1 MQRLWLVFAQTVT
14 VCVAVLF
21 VLTTLKPGWF
31 TPPAGR
37 AVRIQQVAES
47 NTPHAPTVDSYAA
60 AAARATPAVVHI
72 YTRQQINPHGR
83 LFHDDPL
90 FRRFFGL
97 PDRGRPPG
105 ERSSG
110 LGSGVIVSTDGYIL
124 TNNHVIENASS
135 IEVALNDG
143 RKFAARL
150 VGRDPESD
158 LAVLRAEHG
167 NETLPLIT
175 FADDRRLHVGDVVLA
190 IGNPFGVGQT
200 VTMGIVSALDRR
212 QLGLSTFERFIQT
225 DAAINPGNSG
235 GALVDR
241 NGHLIGINTAIYSRT
256 GGSLGIGFAI
266 PASAAQSVLSQIVA
280 HGEVTRGW
288 LGVEIQAL
296 TPELALSFGHDEE
309 HGALIAGVLR
319 GSPAAESG
327 LRLGDIVTAIDGTV
341 VTTSNEFLE
350 RIAALA
356 PGQRARL
363 TLFRA
368 GREMDVEI
376 TAGRRPAVQEAL
388 RR

>member
-31 TPPAGR
+31 TAPGGR
-37 AVRIQQVAES
+37 TMRIQQVAES
-47 NTPHAPTVDSYAA
+47 SAPATPTADSYAA

-72 YTRQQINPHGR
+72 YTRQQINPHR
-83 LFHDDPL
+83 RFHDDPL
-90 FRRFFGL
+90 FRRFFGQ
-97 PDRGRPPG
+97 PDRRPSP

-110 LGSGVIVSTDGYIL
+110 LGSGVIVSADGYIL
-124 TNNHVIENASS
+124 TNNHVIEDASS

-175 FADDRRLHVGDVVLA
+175 FADDSRLHVGDVVLA

-235 GALVDR
+235 GALVDI

-266 PASAAQSVLSQIVA
+266 PASAAQSVLSQIVT

-327 LRLGDIVTAIDGTV
+327 LRLGDIVTAIDGTI
-341 VTTSNEFLE
+341 VTTSSEFLE

-356 PGQRARL
+356 PGQRTRL

-368 GREMDVEI
+368 GRDLDVDV
-376 TAGRRPAVQEAL
+376 TAGRRPAVQDML

>member
-31 TPPAGR
+31 TAPGGR
-37 AVRIQQVAES
+37 TMRIQQVAES
-47 NTPHAPTVDSYAA
+47 SAPATPTADSYAA

-72 YTRQQINPHGR
+72 YTRQQINPHR
-83 LFHDDPL
+83 RFHDDPL
-90 FRRFFGL
+90 FRRFFGQ
-97 PDRGRPPG
+97 PDRRPSP

-110 LGSGVIVSTDGYIL
+110 LGSGVIVSADGYIL
-124 TNNHVIENASS
+124 TNNPVIVDASS

-175 FADDRRLHVGDVVLA
+175 FADDSRLHVGDVVLA

-225 DAAINPGNSG
+225 DAAINPGISG
-235 GALVDR
+235 GALVAR

-266 PASAAQSVLSQIVA
+266 PASAAQSVLSQIVT

-327 LRLGDIVTAIDGTV
+327 LRLGDIVTAIDGTI
-341 VTTSNEFLE
+341 VTTSSEFLE

-356 PGQRARL
+356 PGQRTRL

-368 GREMDVEI
+368 GRELDVDV
-376 TAGRRPAVQEAL
+376 TAGRRPAVQDML

>member
-31 TPPAGR
+31 TAPGGR
-37 AVRIQQVAES
+37 TMRIQQVAES
-47 NTPHAPTVDSYAA
+47 SAPATPTADSYAA

-72 YTRQQINPHGR
+72 YTRQQINPHR
-83 LFHDDPL
+83 RFHDDPL
-90 FRRFFGL
+90 FRRFFGQ
-97 PDRGRPPG
+97 PDRRPSP

-110 LGSGVIVSTDGYIL
+110 LGSGVIVSADGYIL
-124 TNNHVIENASS
+124 TNNHVIEDASS

-175 FADDRRLHVGDVVLA
+175 FADDSRLHVGDVVLA

-266 PASAAQSVLSQIVA
+266 PASAAQSVLSQIVT

-327 LRLGDIVTAIDGTV
+327 LRLGDIVTAIDGTI
-341 VTTSNEFLE
+341 VTTSSEFLE

-356 PGQRARL
+356 PGQRTRL

-368 GREMDVEI
+368 GRELDVDV
-376 TAGRRPAVQEAL
+376 TAGRRPAVQDML

>member
-31 TPPAGR
+31 TAPNGR
-37 AVRIQQVAES
+37 TVRIQQVAES
-47 NTPHAPTVDSYAA
+47 SAPATPTADSYAA

-72 YTRQQINPHGR
+72 YTRQQINPHR
-83 LFHDDPL
+83 RFHDDPL
-90 FRRFFGL
+90 FRRFFGQ
-97 PDRGRPPG
+97 PDRRPSP

-110 LGSGVIVSTDGYIL
+110 LGSGVIVSADGYIL
-124 TNNHVIENASS
+124 TNNHVIEDASS

-175 FADDRRLHVGDVVLA
+175 FADDSRLHVGDVVLA

-266 PASAAQSVLSQIVA
+266 PASAAQSVLSQIVT

-327 LRLGDIVTAIDGTV
+327 LRLGDIVTAIDGTI
-341 VTTSNEFLE
+341 VTTSSEFLE

-356 PGQRARL
+356 PGQRTRL

-368 GREMDVEI
+368 GRELDVDV
-376 TAGRRPAVQEAL
+376 TAGRRPAVQDML

>member
-31 TPPAGR
+31 TAPGGR
-37 AVRIQQVAES
+37 TMRIQQVAES
-47 NTPHAPTVDSYAA
+47 SAPATPTADSYAA

-72 YTRQQINPHGR
+72 YTRQQINPHR
-83 LFHDDPL
+83 RFHDDPL
-90 FRRFFGL
+90 FRRFFGQ
-97 PDRGRPPG
+97 PDRRPSP

-110 LGSGVIVSTDGYIL
+110 LGSGVIVSADGYIL
-124 TNNHVIENASS
+124 TNNHVIEDASS

-175 FADDRRLHVGDVVLA
+175 FADDSRLHVGDVVLA

-266 PASAAQSVLSQIVA
+266 PASAAQSVLSQIVT

-327 LRLGDIVTAIDGTV
+327 LRLGDIVTAIDGTI
-341 VTTSNEFLE
+341 VTTSSEFLE
-350 RIAALA
+350 RIAALT
-356 PGQRARL
+356 PGQRTRL

-368 GREMDVEI
+368 GRELDVDV
-376 TAGRRPAVQEAL
+376 TAGRRPAVQDML